1 MEAINIKAY
10 TADTSQV
17 DAIKAFMKA
26 LKIKFEV
33 SKEEQSPYNPEFVAM
48 VKQGEEDLKNGKGIK
63 MTLAELKE
71 LCK

>member
-10 TADTSQV
+10 TDNSTQV
-17 DAIKAFMKA
+17 DAIKAFMKT

-33 SKEEQSPYNPEFVAM
+33 SKETKSPYNPEFVA
-48 VKQGEEDLKNGKGIK
+48 KIKRGQQEIAEGKGVKI
-63 MTLAELKE
+63 TLDELKA

>member
-26 LKIKFEV
+26 LKIKFEL
-33 SKEEQSPYNPEFVAM
+33 SKEDVKPYNPEFVAM
-48 VKQGEEDLKNGKGIK
+48 IKKGDKEFAEGKGIK
-63 MTLAELKE
+63 ISVADFKE